1 MATSKN
7 DPLKNDPLVQWI
19 EHRDPESW
27 VHAIAADM
35 ERMLAVELA
44 IRGRAR
50 MLLSGGT
57 TPAPA
62 YAQLACAP
70 LDWSKIT
77 VGLVDER
84 WLSPQDSASN
94 ARLVRESLL
103 DRAEIGRFE
112 PLVREG
118 LTLPESVHAANL
130 EAEHAQEACVA
141 VLGMGNDGHT
151 ASLFP
156 GSADLERALASE
168 QPYAALD
175 ASGCP
180 VAGDWPLRITLTPAG
195 LKRTRHRLLLLRGEA
210 KREVFLRAIGG
221 DDVRELPVRAA
232 IGIGIEPLRVHWCA

>member
-1 MATSKN
+1 MN
-7 DPLKNDPLVQWI
+7 GDPRIQWLA
-19 EHRDPESW
+19 HRDLEDW

-35 ERMLAVELA
+35 ERCLAAELA
-44 IRGRAR
+44 ARGRAR

-57 TPAPA
+57 TPAPV
-62 YAQLACAP
+62 YAQLALAA
-70 LDWSKIT
+70 LDWSRIT

-84 WLSPQDSASN
+84 WLSPRDSASN

-103 DRAEIGRFE
+103 ERAEVGHFE

-118 LTLPESVHAANL
+118 LSLAESVHAANL
-130 EAEHAQEACVA
+130 EAAHAPDACLA

-156 GSADLERALASE
+156 DAADLERVLASPH
-168 QPYAALD
+168 PYAALD

-195 LKRTRHRLLLLRGEA
+195 LARTRQRLLLLRGQA
-210 KREVFLRAIGG
+210 KREVLVRALAG
-221 DDVRELPVRAA
+221 DDAREMPIRAA
-232 IGIGIEPLRVHWCA
+232 IGIGVEPLRVHWCP

>member
-1 MATSKN
+1 MKSKPVKP
-7 DPLKNDPLVQWI
+7 DSRIEWI

-27 VHAIAADM
+27 TLGIAQDM

-62 YAQLACAP
+62 YAQLAVAP

-103 DRAEIGRFE
+103 ERADVGRFE

-118 LTLPESVHAANL
+118 LTLAESVHAANV
-130 EAEHAQEACVA
+130 EARHADDACVA

-156 GSADLERALASE
+156 GSVDLERVLASD

-175 ASGCP
+175 ATGCP
-180 VAGDWPLRITLTPAG
+180 VSGDWPLRITLTPFG
-195 LKRTRHRLLLLRGEA
+195 LAHTRHRLLLLRGET
-210 KREVFLRAIGG
+210 KREVFLRALDG
-221 DDVRELPVRAA
+221 DDIRELPIRAA
-232 IGIGIEPLRVHWCA
+232 LGIGIEPVRVHWCA

>member
-1 MATSKN
+1 MKASPMKR
-7 DPLKNDPLVQWI
+7 DSRIEWI
-19 EHRDPESW
+19 EHRDPEAW
-27 VHAIAADM
+27 IHGIARDM

-62 YAQLACAP
+62 YAQVAVAP
-70 LDWSKIT
+70 LDWSKVT

-103 DRAEIGRFE
+103 DHAEVGRFE

-118 LTLPESVHAANL
+118 LTLAESVHAANV
-130 EAEHAQEACVA
+130 EARHADEACVA

-156 GSADLERALASE
+156 GSADLDRVLASD

-175 ASGCP
+175 ATGCP
-180 VAGDWPLRITLTPAG
+180 VSGDWPLRITLTPAG
-195 LKRTRHRLLLLRGEA
+195 LARTRHRLLLLRGEA
-210 KREVFLRAIGG
+210 KREVFLRALDG
-221 DDVRELPVRAA
+221 DDVRELPIRAA
-232 IGIGIEPLRVHWCA
+232 IGIGIEPMRVHWCL

>member
-1 MATSKN
+1 MKRNPPVRDSR
-7 DPLKNDPLVQWI
+7 VEWI
-19 EHRDPESW
+19 EHGDPESW
-27 VHAIAADM
+27 IHGIVADM

-62 YAQLACAP
+62 YAQLAVAP

-103 DRAEIGRFE
+103 DRADVGRFE

-118 LTLPESVHAANL
+118 LTLAESVHAANV

-168 QPYAALD
+168 LPYAALD
-175 ASGCP
+175 ATGCP
-180 VAGDWPLRITLTPAG
+180 VAGEWPLRITLTPAG
-195 LKRTRHRLLLLRGEA
+195 LARTRHRLLLLRGEA
-210 KREVFLRAIGG
+210 KRQMLARALDG
-221 DDVRELPVRAA
+221 DDVRELPIRVALDL
-232 IGIGIEPLRVHWCA
+232 GIEPLRVHWCE

>member
-1 MATSKN
+1 MKPDTR
-7 DPLKNDPLVQWI
+7 VEWI

-27 VHAIAADM
+27 VHAIAADL
-35 ERMLAVELA
+35 ERFLAVELA
-44 IRGRAR
+44 IRGQAR

-62 YAQLACAP
+62 YEQLAAAP
-70 LDWSKIT
+70 LDWSRIT

-94 ARLVRESLL
+94 TRLLRESLL
-103 DRAEIGRFE
+103 DRVDIARFE

-118 LTLPESVHAANL
+118 LSLAESVHAANL
-130 EAEHAQEACVA
+130 EARHAAEACVA

-156 GSADLERALASE
+156 GSADLDRALASE

-175 ASGCP
+175 ATGCP
-180 VAGDWPLRITLTPAG
+180 VSGQWPLRITLTPAG
-195 LKRTRHRLLLLRGEA
+195 LARTRHRLLLLRGGA
-210 KREVFLRAIGG
+210 KREVFLRALEG
-221 DDVRELPVRAA
+221 DDVRELPIRTALD
-232 IGIGIEPLRVHWCA
+232 IGIEPLRVHWCE

>member
-1 MATSKN
+1 MNA
-7 DPLKNDPLVQWI
+7 DGRIQWI
-19 EHRDPESW
+19 EHRSQVDW
-27 VHAIAADM
+27 VHAAAADIAHCL
-35 ERMLAVELA
+35 EAELA
-44 IRGRAR
+44 ARGRAR
-50 MLLSGGT
+50 ILLSGGT
-57 TPAPA
+57 TPAPV
-62 YAQLACAP
+62 YAQLAIAA
-70 LDWSKIT
+70 LDGPRIT

-103 DRAEIGRFE
+103 DRADVGRFE

-118 LTLPESVHAANL
+118 LTLAESVHAANV

-156 GSADLERALASE
+156 GSADLDRALASPL
-168 QPYAALD
+168 PYAALD

-195 LKRTRHRLLLLRGEA
+195 LARTRHRLLLLRGET
-210 KREVFLRAIGG
+210 KREVFLRALQG
-221 DDVRELPVRAA
+221 DDVRELPIRAA
-232 IGIGIEPLRVHWCA
+232 LGIGLEPVRVHWCE

>member
-1 MATSKN
+1 MKSSRRME
-7 DPLKNDPLVQWI
+7 WF

-27 VHAIAADM
+27 VHAVAADIQ
-35 ERMLAVELA
+35 RMLAVELA
-44 IRGRAR
+44 IRGKAR
-50 MLLSGGT
+50 ILLSGGT

-62 YAQLACAP
+62 YAQAALAP
-70 LDWSKIT
+70 LDWSRVT

-103 DRAEIGRFE
+103 DRAEVGHFE

-118 LTLPESVHAANL
+118 LTLAESVHAANL

-156 GSADLERALASE
+156 GSADLDRVLATE

-175 ASGCP
+175 ATGCP

-195 LKRTRHRLLLLRGEA
+195 LARTRHRLLLLRGEA
-210 KREVFLRAIGG
+210 KREVFARAMDGH
-221 DDVRELPVRAA
+221 DVRELPVRAA
-232 IGIGIEPLRVHWCA
+232 LDIGIEPLRVHWCA

>member
-1 MATSKN
+1 MKRNPPVRDSR
-7 DPLKNDPLVQWI
+7 VEWI
-19 EHRDPESW
+19 EHGDPESW
-27 VHAIAADM
+27 IHGIVADM

-62 YAQLACAP
+62 YAQLAVAP

-103 DRAEIGRFE
+103 DRADVGRFE

-118 LTLPESVHAANL
+118 LTLAESVHAANF
-130 EAEHAQEACVA
+130 E
-141 VLGMGNDGHT
+141 
-151 ASLFP
+151 
-156 GSADLERALASE
+156 ADLA
-168 QPYAALD
+168 
-175 ASGCP
+175 
-180 VAGDWPLRITLTPAG
+180 
-195 LKRTRHRLLLLRGEA
+195 
-210 KREVFLRAIGG
+210 
-221 DDVRELPVRAA
+221 
-232 IGIGIEPLRVHWCA
+232 

>member
-1 MATSKN
+1 MKPNPVKHDSRIE
-7 DPLKNDPLVQWI
+7 WI

-27 VHAIAADM
+27 VHGIAQDM

-62 YAQLACAP
+62 YAQLAVAP

-103 DRAEIGRFE
+103 ERAEVGRFE

-118 LTLPESVHAANL
+118 LTLAESVHAANV
-130 EAEHAQEACVA
+130 EARHADEACVA

-156 GSADLERALASE
+156 GSVDLERVLASD

-175 ASGCP
+175 ATGCP
-180 VAGDWPLRITLTPAG
+180 VSGDWPLRITLTPAG
-195 LKRTRHRLLLLRGEA
+195 LARTRHRLLLLRGDT
-210 KREVFLRAIGG
+210 KREVFLRALDG
-221 DDVRELPVRAA
+221 DDIRELPIRAA
-232 IGIGIEPLRVHWCA
+232 LGIGLEPVRVHWAP

>member
-1 MATSKN
+1 MKSRQPIH
-7 DPLKNDPLVQWI
+7 DSRIEWI

-27 VHAIAADM
+27 VHGIARDM

-62 YAQLACAP
+62 YAQLAVAP
-70 LDWSKIT
+70 LDWSKIS

-103 DRAEIGRFE
+103 ERADVGRFE

-118 LTLPESVHAANL
+118 LTLAESVHAANV
-130 EAEHAQEACVA
+130 EARHADEACVA

-156 GSADLERALASE
+156 GSVDLDRVLASD
-168 QPYAALD
+168 QPYAAMD
-175 ASGCP
+175 ATGCP

-195 LKRTRHRLLLLRGEA
+195 LQRTRHRLLLLRGET
-210 KREVFLRAIGG
+210 KREVFLRALDG

-232 IGIGIEPLRVHWCA
+232 LGIGIDPVRVHWCA

>member
-1 MATSKN
+1 MKSRHSIG
-7 DPLKNDPLVQWI
+7 DSRVEWI

-27 VHAIAADM
+27 VHGIARDL
-35 ERMLAVELA
+35 ERILAVELA

-62 YAQLACAP
+62 YAQLAVAP
-70 LDWSKIT
+70 LDWPNIT

-103 DRAEIGRFE
+103 DRADVGHFE

-118 LTLPESVHAANL
+118 LTLAESVHAANV
-130 EAEHAQEACVA
+130 EARHADEACVA

-156 GSADLERALASE
+156 GSVDLDRALASD
-168 QPYAALD
+168 QPYAAMD

-195 LKRTRHRLLLLRGEA
+195 LARTRHRLLLLRGEA
-210 KREVFLRAIGG
+210 KREVFLRALDG
-221 DDVRELPVRAA
+221 DDIRELPIRAA
-232 IGIGIEPLRVHWCA
+232 LGIGIEPVRVHWAP